1 MKKANFIVSIV
12 CAILGVGV
20 IMIASGYPD
29 AEAYGTGVPGPGLWP
44 IVISGVMLVCAALLM
59 FKTLKMKPEDDDTEV
74 ILWSADTR
82 RVYISM
88 LILLIYTIILE
99 PVGFILSTIAMLLI
113 FIQWFSKKKWYMSLI
128 ISAALSL
135 GIYSIF
141 KFVLNVPIDFGFFA
155 L

>member
-12 CAILGVGV
+12 CAVLGIG
-20 IMIASGYPD
+20 IIFIASGYPD

-44 IVISGVMLVCAALLM
+44 ILVSVVMMACAALLM
-59 FKTLKMKPEDDDTEV
+59 FKTLKMKPEDNTDV
-74 ILWSADTR
+74 VLWSADTR

-88 LILLIYTIILE
+88 LILFIYTVILE
-99 PVGFILSTIAMLLI
+99 TVGFLLSTVVMLFI
-113 FIQWFSKKKWYMSLI
+113 FIQWFSKKKWYISFA
-128 ISAALSL
+128 ISAVLSL

>member
-12 CAILGVGV
+12 CAVLGIG
-20 IMIASGYPD
+20 IIFIASGYPD

-44 IVISGVMLVCAALLM
+44 ILVSVVMMACAALLM
-59 FKTLKMKPEDDDTEV
+59 FKTLKMKPEDNTDV
-74 ILWSADTR
+74 VLWSADTR

-88 LILLIYTIILE
+88 LILFIYTVILE
-99 PVGFILSTIAMLLI
+99 TVGFLLSTVVMLFI
-113 FIQWFSKKKWYMSLI
+113 FIQWFSKKKWYISFA

>member
-12 CAILGVGV
+12 CAVLGVG
-20 IMIASGYPD
+20 IILIASSYPD

-44 IVISGVMLVCAALLM
+44 IVVSIVMLACAALLM
-59 FKTLKMKPEDDDTEV
+59 FKTLKMKPEDNTDV
-74 ILWSADTR
+74 VLWNADTR

-88 LILLIYTIILE
+88 LILLIYTVILE
-99 PVGFILSTIAMLLI
+99 TVGFLLSTVAMLFI
-113 FIQWFSKKKWYMSLI
+113 FIQWFSKKKWFISLA
-128 ISAALSL
+128 ISAAVTMV
-135 GIYSIF
+135 IYSVF

>member
-12 CAILGVGV
+12 FAVLGLGV
-20 IMIASGYPD
+20 IAIASGYPK

-44 IVISGVMLVCAALLM
+44 IAISIVLLVCAAILM
-59 FKTLKMKPEDDDTEV
+59 YKTLKMKPEEDEAV

-113 FIQWFSKKKWYMSLI
+113 FIQWFSKKKWYISLI

>member
-12 CAILGVGV
+12 CAVLGFGV
-20 IMIASGYPD
+20 IAIASGYPK

-44 IVISGVMLVCAALLM
+44 IVISLVMLLCAVLLM
-59 FKTLKMKPEDDDTEV
+59 LKTFKMKPEEDEAV